1 MSVHKPVLL
10 KETIE
15 ALNLKEGA
23 VVVDATFGGAGH
35 SREILKIITKGK
47 LIGID
52 ADESAIENF
61 KRENPEDERMVLV
74 NDNFSNLENILAD
87 LKIEKVDAIL
97 ADLGWS
103 SDQLIGKG
111 MSFMKS
117 ETLDMRLDQTQEL
130 SAQEVVNEYPQEEL
144 QKIISSYG
152 EERFAKSIAKKIFEY
167 RQDKKIETTK
177 ELAEIIAEA
186 VPGKYKH
193 GKINPATRT
202 FQALRI
208 EVNHEFSNLEKFL
221 PAAIESLNP
230 GGRLAVISFHSL
242 EDRIVKN
249 IFRENARGCICPP
262 ATQLQKLQ
270 EKYIKAVENN
280 SPDVEI
286 LEKAL
291 RAGPPDFPQC
301 VCGNVPAVKVITK
314 KPLIASAEEVDG
326 NPRARSAKLR
336 VAEKM

>member
-1 MSVHKPVLL
+1 
-10 KETIE
+10 
-15 ALNLKEGA
+15 
-23 VVVDATFGGAGH
+23 
-35 SREILKIITKGK
+35 
-47 LIGID
+47 
-52 ADESAIENF
+52 
-61 KRENPEDERMVLV
+61 
-74 NDNFSNLENILAD
+74 
-87 LKIEKVDAIL
+87 
-97 ADLGWS
+97 
-103 SDQLIGKG
+103 
-111 MSFMKS
+111 
-117 ETLDMRLDQTQEL
+117 
-130 SAQEVVNEYPQEEL
+130 
-144 QKIISSYG
+144 
-152 EERFAKSIAKKIFEY
+152 
-167 RQDKKIETTK
+167 
-177 ELAEIIAEA
+177 
-186 VPGKYKH
+186 
-193 GKINPATRT
+193 
-202 FQALRI
+202 
-208 EVNHEFSNLEKFL
+208 
-221 PAAIESLNP
+221 
-230 GGRLAVISFHSL
+230 LAVISFHSL